1 MKTERV
7 RRKEFK
13 YNNNSNNIDFGVGE
27 LRLVGKCLAGILLIK
42 HF

>member
-13 YNNNSNNIDFGVGE
+13 YNNNSNNIDFGGWRIEVSRKMFGW
-27 LRLVGKCLAGILLIK
+27 
-42 HF
+42 HFVN